1 MVVVKRGISGHHMVW
16 KGRVGSVRELFRWRL
31 ILGELF
37 GAHCI
42 SPVTVGIKMLD
53 HRPVKAA
60 LFDQIYISN
69 QNVGV
74 V

>member
-1 MVVVKRGISGHHMVW
+1 MNFLV
-16 KGRVGSVRELFRWRL
+16 L
-31 ILGELF
+31 IV
-37 GAHCI
+37 
-42 SPVTVGIKMLD
+42 SVTVGIKMLD